1 MGILDQAIFK
11 IIKVAPKSKA
21 CKNYCKNLYICY
33 GCCNATSRGD
43 RMTAQN
49 QKSFETLIEAFEGK
63 LTDAD
68 RELIAIILGDPSEAV
83 YLSSAE
89 LAAKAA
95 VHASTV
101 VRLARKL
108 GFDGFP
114 DMRRKLR
121 QDAEAKKVAGEK
133 SRQRIDRIEK
143 GSNLTDLIESEIAA
157 IAAISNTVS
166 QAQIDR
172 VVEKI
177 ETAKN
182 IFIVGRGS
190 AAPLMVHFERR
201 LRRSGLQCRVAL
213 NLQRRDLAEQLVG
226 IQKGDAI
233 VVFGFQSA
241 HSLPSGY
248 SALIESARALGAHT
262 IAIGDATILTARP
275 KSDMVLSVSR
285 PDEGVMQLRSGPM
298 LVCEALAMTLLHK
311 KSESAV
317 RGLETLEHLRAN
329 FFSTTANK

>member
-1 MGILDQAIFK
+1 
-11 IIKVAPKSKA
+11 
-21 CKNYCKNLYICY
+21 
-33 GCCNATSRGD
+33 
-43 RMTAQN
+43 MTAQN
-49 QKSFETLIEAFEGK
+49 QKSFESLIEAFEGK

-68 RELIAIILGDPSEAV
+68 RDLIAIILGDPSEAV

-121 QDAEAKKVAGEK
+121 QDAEAKKMAAEQ

-157 IAAISNTVS
+157 IAAISHTVS

-177 ETAKN
+177 KEAKS
-182 IFIVGRGS
+182 IFIIGRGS

-201 LRRSGLQCRVAL
+201 LRRSGIQCRVAL

-233 VVFGFQSA
+233 VVFGFQSPQ
-241 HSLPSGY
+241 SLPSGY
-248 SALIESARALGAHT
+248 SALIESARSLGAHT

-275 KSDMVLSVSR
+275 KPDMALSVSR

-311 KSESAV
+311 KSKSAV

-329 FFSTTANK
+329 FLTAKDNK